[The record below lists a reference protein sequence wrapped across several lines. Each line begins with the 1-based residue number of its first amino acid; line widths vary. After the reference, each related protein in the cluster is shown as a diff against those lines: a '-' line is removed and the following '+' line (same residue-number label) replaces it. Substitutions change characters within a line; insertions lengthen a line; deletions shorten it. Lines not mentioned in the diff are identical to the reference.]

1 MIAIQYQQDTYYDE
15 TEIQH
20 CWYAIDSGTRIGE
33 LYVAIDTEIISNI
46 EVSEDH
52 RGKGIAR
59 SLYEAADQMLDH
71 LKHAPA
77 GGCTPEGLAFAQAVG
92 GEVADDMDE
101 LKDLHEALAAVD
113 DEDDYCLSDDYS
125 DYSDYNF

>member
-1 MIAIQYQQDTYYDE
+1 MITIEYSIGTYYTE
-15 TEIQH
+15 TTDMH
-20 CWYAIDSGTRIGE
+20 RWFAIEDGERIGE
-33 LYVAIDTEIISNI
+33 LYVDMDREIIMNI
-46 EVSEDH
+46 EVHEDR
-52 RGKGIAR
+52 RGEGIAR

-125 DYSDYNF
+125 DYDF

>member
-1 MIAIQYQQDTYYDE
+1 MITIEYSQGTYYQE
-15 TEIQH
+15 TETLH
-20 CWYAIDSGTRIGE
+20 RWYAIEDGERIGE
-33 LYVAIDTEIISNI
+33 LYVAIDTEIIMNI
-46 EVSEDH
+46 EVIESR
-52 RGKGIAR
+52 RGEGIAR

-101 LKDLHEALAAVD
+101 LKDLHEALAAL
-113 DEDDYCLSDDYS
+113 DEDDDYTLTDDYS
-125 DYSDYNF
+125 DYYF

>member
-1 MIAIQYQQDTYYDE
+1 MITIEYSTGTYYTE
-15 TEIQH
+15 TEILH
-20 CWYAIDSGTRIGE
+20 RWFAIEDGERIGE
-33 LYVAIDTEIISNI
+33 LYADVDREIIMNI
-46 EVSEDH
+46 EVIPGR
-52 RGKGIAR
+52 RGEGIAR

-101 LKDLHEALAAVD
+101 LKDLHEALAAL
-113 DEDDYCLSDDYS
+113 DEDDDYTFTDDYS
-125 DYSDYNF
+125 DYDF

>member
-1 MIAIQYQQDTYYDE
+1 MIAIQYQQGTYYSE

-20 CWYAIDSGTRIGE
+20 CWYAIDDNGTHIGE

-46 EVSEDH
+46 EVSENH

-101 LKDLHEALAAVD
+101 LTDLHEALAAVD
-113 DEDDYCLSDDYS
+113 DEDDYCLSDDHS
-125 DYSDYNF
+125 DYYDF

>member
-1 MIAIQYQQDTYYDE
+1 MITIEYSIGTYYTE
-15 TEIQH
+15 TTDMH
-20 CWYAIDSGTRIGE
+20 RWFAIEDGERIGE
-33 LYVAIDTEIISNI
+33 LYVDMDREIIMNI

-77 GGCTPEGLAFAQAVG
+77 GGCTPEGLAFAQAAG

-101 LKDLHEALAAVD
+101 LKDLHEALAAL
-113 DEDDYCLSDDYS
+113 DEDDDYTLTDDYS
-125 DYSDYNF
+125 DYYF

>member
-1 MIAIQYQQDTYYDE
+1 MITIEYSTGTYYTE
-15 TEIQH
+15 TEILH
-20 CWYAIDSGTRIGE
+20 RWFAIEDGERIGE
-33 LYVAIDTEIISNI
+33 LYVDMDREIIMNI
-46 EVSEDH
+46 EVIESR
-52 RGKGIAR
+52 RGQGIAR

-101 LKDLHEALAAVD
+101 LKDLHEALAAL
-113 DEDDYCLSDDYS
+113 DEDDDYTVTDDYS
-125 DYSDYNF
+125 DYDF